1 MLLLLKAKHAL
12 NAQVTLSDATAVID
26 PKIYYNEKS
35 IIKWLL
41 HWQPCAPV

>member
-12 NAQVTLSDATAVID
+12 NAQVALMQLLWLIPQLT
-26 PKIYYNEKS
+26 YNEKS
-35 IIKWLL
+35 IIRWLL